1 MRKLPSAALLL
12 ALLIIQTNALAQ
24 EKFKFGKI
32 TSEDFTVKSALV
44 DSGTSAV
51 IIGDVGSSK
60 FVANATEM
68 TFSLLFKEKKRI
80 KIINKNGFKAAT
92 ISVPLYIGNNGKEE
106 ELEELDAYTYNLENG
121 KVVETKVPKSSI
133 FSEKRSKNWVIKK
146 FTFPAVKEGS
156 IIEYSY
162 EVRSPF
168 FTNLQPW
175 TFQGEYPVLW
185 SQYEAAIPEFFK
197 YVTLSQGYQAFLI
210 NDVKSSRMS
219 FSFRERVEREGGG
232 MGGNVTSGVNSF
244 NIDGSIDYHNWAM
257 KNVPALKEEAYTT
270 TVNNSVSKLEFQ
282 LNQVAYPNSIPQNYM
297 NSWEKVATN
306 LMEDEQFGLP
316 ISRPNNWLDDD
327 VKQIVQSASTNTEK
341 AQKIY
346 EHVRDN
352 FTHND
357 NYGIYQTKNL
367 KDVFKNKNGSI
378 AEINMLLIAML
389 KSKNINANPVILS
402 TRSHGFTHEYY
413 PLMDRYNYV
422 VAKVSLESGDYYL
435 DATSRQLPFGMLP
448 LRVYNGQAREI
459 TKTNASPVYFM
470 ADSLKESGNSF
481 IYIYND
487 DNGSLQ
493 GTFTQ
498 RLGSFESLQIRNKL
512 STTSQED
519 FKKSI
524 KDKYPEEIETSNIQI
539 DSLKSLKDPV
549 GLKVDLKFT
558 SFGENDIVYFNPML
572 TEATS
577 KNPFTAAER
586 LYPVEMPFT
595 SDDIYTLTM
604 QIPKGYKVD
613 ELPKSVRY
621 KFNEDEGMFEYII
634 SADKET
640 ISFRRRLYLNRATF
654 VNEDYGQLREMYSFI
669 VKKEAEQIV
678 FKKIP

>member
-1 MRKLPSAALLL
+1 MRTLLSAAMLL
-12 ALLIIQTNALAQ
+12 AILLFQTNAQAQ

-32 TSEDFTVKSALV
+32 TSDDFTINSPLL

-51 IIGDVGSSK
+51 IIADVGNSK
-60 FVANATEM
+60 FMANTTDM

-80 KIINKNGFKAAT
+80 KIINKNGFNAAT
-92 ISVPLYIGNNGKEE
+92 ISIPLYVSSSGKEE
-106 ELEELDAYTYNLENG
+106 ELQDLDAYTYNLENG
-121 KVVETKVPKSSI
+121 KVVETKVTKASI
-133 FSEKRSKNWVIKK
+133 FTEKRSKNWLVKK

-162 EVRSPF
+162 EVKSPF

-197 YVTLSQGYQAFLI
+197 YVTLSQGYQPFLI
-210 NDVKSSRMS
+210 NDVKSSRTS

-232 MGGNVTSGVNSF
+232 MQGNVTTGSNNFS
-244 NIDGSIDYHNWAM
+244 IDGLIDYHNWVM

-270 TVNNSVSKLEFQ
+270 TISNSVSKIEFQ
-282 LNQVAYPNSIPQNYM
+282 LNQIAYPNSIPQNYM
-297 NSWEKVATN
+297 NTWQKVASD

-316 ISRPNNWLDDD
+316 ISRANNWLDDD
-327 VKQIVQSASTNTEK
+327 VKQIVQSAATNTEK

-346 EHVRDN
+346 EFVRDN

-367 KDVFKNKNGSI
+367 KDIFKNKNGSV

-389 KSKNINANPVILS
+389 KSKNINATPVILS
-402 TRSHGFTHEYY
+402 TRSHGITHEFY
-413 PLMDRYNYV
+413 PLMDRYNYL
-422 VAKVSLESGDYYL
+422 VAKVTLENGEYYL
-435 DATSRQLPFGMLP
+435 DATSRNLAFGMMP

-459 TKTNASPVYFM
+459 TPTNASPVYFV
-470 ADSLKESGNSF
+470 ADSLKETGSSF
-481 IYIYND
+481 MYIYHD
-487 DNGSLQ
+487 DKGVLQ
-493 GTFTQ
+493 GTLTKK
-498 RLGSFESLQIRNKL
+498 LGSFESLQVRNRL
-512 STTSQED
+512 STSSQED

-524 KDKYPEEIETSNIQI
+524 TDPYPEEIEASNVQI

-558 SFGENDIVYFNPML
+558 SFGESDLVYFNPLL
-572 TEATS
+572 TEATT
-577 KNPFTAAER
+577 KNPFAAAER
-586 LYPVEMPFT
+586 FYPVEMPFT
-595 SDDIYTLTM
+595 FDDIFTLTM

-640 ISFRRRLYLNRATF
+640 ISFKRRLVLNRATF
-654 VNEDYGQLREMYSFI
+654 VNEDYQYLREMYSFI